1 MNFIERIGRALVES
15 ELLSTGL
22 LTAVR
27 FLFPI
32 LAFVVLYRC
41 ARSLLTFRKQP
52 EIWAWLNIDGETSLP
67 VTHWEN
73 TIGSGQGCDI
83 VVDLDSIGK
92 SHAVLTRYDDGSWT
106 ISDIGSRG
114 GIEVDGESVSMHAIE
129 YEEPFYMGGVPFW
142 LERVTAEERKEQE
155 QTRTKPGSKIKAG
168 TTLFYLTVF
177 QIFAM
182 LIMVLYV
189 GVNDISSV
197 IFGYLSLIVLEWGLY
212 CFYRLMRR
220 TGYEVE
226 TIAFFLCT
234 MGISVIAT
242 ADPGAMKKEIIIIG
256 MAMVLFLMVGTAL
269 RSLERAK
276 KVRYF
281 AAVMGIGLLLVNI
294 VFGQIQHGARNWIM
308 IGSMSFQP
316 SEMVKVCFVF
326 VGASTMDRIVTKRNL
341 TLFIIYSA
349 VICLC
354 LAFISDFGAALIFF
368 AAFLVIAFLRSGNF
382 AGLVMI
388 CAAVGFAGTLVLKFR
403 PYVLSRFAAWG
414 HVWEYATESGG
425 YQQTRSMM
433 CIASGGLFGLGPGRG
448 WLKYVAASDTDLV
461 FALISE
467 EWGLLIGIM
476 MVLAIVVLAAFVV
489 RSVAVARSSFYTIGA
504 CAAVSIF
511 MVQMILNVFGTIDFL
526 PLTGVTFPFVSNGGS
541 SMLASWAL
549 LGFIK
554 AADTRQNASFAIR
567 LRPRKE
573 ETDE

>member
-1 MNFIERIGRALVES
+1 MGFIELIGRALVES
-15 ELLSTGL
+15 QTLSIIL
-22 LTAVR
+22 LTLVR
-27 FLFPI
+27 FVFPI
-32 LAFVVLYRC
+32 LAFLVLCRC
-41 ARSLLTFRKQP
+41 AYSLLTFQKQP
-52 EIWAWLNIDGETSLP
+52 EVWAWLNIGGETSLP

-73 TIGSGQGCDI
+73 TIGSGKGCDI
-83 VVDLDSIGK
+83 VVDMESLAK
-92 SHAVLTRYDDGSWT
+92 SHAVLTRYDDGSWS

-114 GIEVDGESVSMHAIE
+114 GIEVDGQSVSMHAVE
-129 YEEPFYMGGVPFW
+129 YNETFYMGGIPFW
-142 LERVTAEERKEQE
+142 LERVTAEERREQE
-155 QTRTKPGSKIKAG
+155 QNRIKPGAKIKNGA
-168 TTLFYLTVF
+168 TLFYLTVF
-177 QIFAM
+177 QILAM

-189 GVNDISSV
+189 GVNDIRNV
-197 IFGYLSLIVLEWGLY
+197 IFGYLALIVLEWGLY
-212 CFYRLMRR
+212 VLYRLMRR

-234 MGISVIAT
+234 MGVSVIAT
-242 ADPGAMKKEIIIIG
+242 ADPGAMKKEILVIAL
-256 MAMVLFLMVGTAL
+256 AMVLFFGVCISL

-276 KVRYF
+276 KVRYA
-281 AAVMGIGLLLVNI
+281 AAVMGIALLLVNI
-294 VFGQIQHGARNWIM
+294 VFGQIQYGARNWIM
-308 IGSMSFQP
+308 IGGMSFQP
-316 SEMVKVCFVF
+316 SELVKVCFVF

-341 TLFIIYSA
+341 TLFILYSG

-354 LAFISDFGAALIFF
+354 LAYLSDFGAALIFF
-368 AAFLVIAFLRSGNF
+368 ATFMVIAFLRSGNF
-382 AGLVMI
+382 AGLIMI

-467 EWGLLIGIM
+467 EWGLLIGMM
-476 MVLAIVVLAAFVV
+476 MVLSVVVLAVFVV
-489 RSVAVARSSFYTIGA
+489 RSVGVARSSFYTISA

-549 LGFIK
+549 MGFIK

-573 ETDE
+573 EADE